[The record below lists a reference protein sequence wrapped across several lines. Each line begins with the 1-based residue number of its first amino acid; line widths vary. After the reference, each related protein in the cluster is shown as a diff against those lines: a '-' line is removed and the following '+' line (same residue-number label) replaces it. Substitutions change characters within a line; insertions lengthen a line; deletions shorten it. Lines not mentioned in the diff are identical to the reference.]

1 MAEDMVTQTE
11 ARLLSHEAV
20 CAFRYQQIT
29 ESLDK
34 GAKRMDKI
42 EYLLYAVMAVVLLGP
57 GVGAKFFAKLFGL

>member
-1 MAEDMVTQTE
+1 MADEMITQTE
-11 ARLLSHEAV
+11 ARLQSHEAV

-29 ESLDK
+29 ESLEK

-42 EYLLYAVMAVVLLGP
+42 EYLIYAVMAVVLLGP